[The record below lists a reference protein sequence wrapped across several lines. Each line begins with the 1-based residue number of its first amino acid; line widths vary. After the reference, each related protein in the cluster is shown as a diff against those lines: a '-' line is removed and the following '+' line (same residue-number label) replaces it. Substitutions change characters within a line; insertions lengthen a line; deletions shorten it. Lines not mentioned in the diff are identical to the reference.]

1 MKLNG
6 INMKQTAVEWFVD
19 LFKDEP
25 RFLNEFSLDI
35 KQAKEM
41 EKQQAESIWKASQ
54 ENMHRQ
60 FSSSAYK
67 PITFEQFY
75 NETYETE

>member
-1 MKLNG
+1 MET
-6 INMKQTAVEWFVD
+6 KQTAVEWFVD

-41 EKQQAESIWKASQ
+41 EKQQIIDSWDNGYETGYGYLSSKFDNAEQ
-54 ENMHRQ
+54 
-60 FSSSAYK
+60 Y
-67 PITFEQFY
+67 Y
-75 NETYETE
+75 NETFNK

>member
-1 MKLNG
+1 
-6 INMKQTAVEWFVD
+6 MKQTAVEWFVD

-41 EKQQAESIWKASQ
+41 EKQQIIDAFVGYDSDTEDNLEVAEEYYNQ
-54 ENMHRQ
+54 
-60 FSSSAYK
+60 
-67 PITFEQFY
+67 TFNK
-75 NETYETE
+75 NE

>member
-1 MKLNG
+1 METTR
-6 INMKQTAVEWFVD
+6 KQTAVEWFVD

-41 EKQQAESIWKASQ
+41 EKQQIIEAVEETMQEMNLYESFRTLK
-54 ENMHRQ
+54 NG
-60 FSSSAYK
+60 
-67 PITFEQFY
+67 EQYY
-75 NETYETE
+75 NETFKNK

>member
-1 MKLNG
+1 
-6 INMKQTAVEWFVD
+6 MKQTAVEWFVD

>member
-1 MKLNG
+1 MKN
-6 INMKQTAVEWFVD
+6 NKSFTAVEW
-19 LFKDEP
+19 LDEIASKGFITP
-25 RFLNEFSLDI
+25 ENFE
-35 KQAKEM
+35 QAKEM
-41 EKQQAESIWKASQ
+41 EKANAESIWKASS

-75 NETYETE
+75 NENYEI